1 MTPER
6 WQRIEAL
13 YHAASALPSAAR
25 VPFLERECTDD
36 ESLRREVEAL
46 LGEPVSGDGLA
57 GWKPLPLTTALHAT
71 MSERLLGGY
80 QLQGLLGSGGMG
92 EVYRAHDAAL
102 GRDVAVKI
110 LPAAFASDPDRLARL
125 EREARTL
132 ASLNHPN
139 ICSIYGVGDA
149 DGIRFLVLELV
160 EGRTLA
166 ERLAADG
173 LGLDDTTG
181 IARQII
187 DALAAAHEGGIVHRD
202 LKPANVKI
210 TPDGVVKLLDFGL
223 AKAMGVDSGPGLTHV
238 PAGSDAKVSGAI
250 LGTAAYM
257 SPEQARGYAVDGR
270 TDVWA
275 FGCVVYEMLTGRP
288 AFVGDTTS
296 DTIAKILEREP
307 DWSVLPRSTPM
318 AIERLLRRC
327 LVKDSKRRLKDIADA
342 RLELDGVGDPPPVS
356 RQDVPPLQTRATRGV
371 LWLLPWVALVA
382 MAAAVLMREAARLPE
397 NPLESAAWAKITDW
411 PGTESGAVISPD
423 GRFALFVSDRDRRF
437 DLFLTQ
443 IGTTDFVNLTEKG
456 PPLDPQGIVRNFGFT
471 ADGRIWFAP
480 GRASGQQGIFVMP
493 LAGGTP
499 RPFLGGAAA
508 GAAWSHD
515 GTKVAF
521 FEYLAGDPIS
531 VADQTGADAR
541 QVLPPEKGRHN
552 HHLVWSA
559 DDQWIY
565 FVSGY
570 LYGLDG
576 SDEMDV
582 WRIRPSGGAP
592 ERMTRLNT
600 TATFLAA
607 LDPRSWLF
615 VARAPNRA
623 GPWLWAFVEPAEMPR
638 RVNSGLEQY
647 TSVSASRD
655 ARQIIATASSTT
667 INLWRVP
674 LRDQPA
680 SEAEAQRHNV
690 PTLRASTPR
699 FGPDALFYLST
710 GAAGDGLFRQHQG
723 GTPVQ
728 IWSGEDGAL
737 SEAPAVSPDGRQLAL
752 VLRKDGVQHLTIMAA
767 DGTGRRRVAQSITVH
782 GAPEWSLDGS
792 YLLIGGADAQDAALF
807 KVPLTG
813 DPPQPVIRG
822 DAVNP
827 VLSADGSIVV
837 YGETIIR
844 GVAPLHAIQIDGT
857 PVPMPPLRAR
867 PGAFRFARSGRTLIY
882 MPTPQSPNFWSFDF
896 VTGKNEPVTRL
907 DDRGRLRMFD
917 ISPDGK
923 WIMFDRSTEQSDVVL
938 ITRPQ

>member
-1 MTPER
+1 MLPAAER
-6 WQRIEAL
+6 
-13 YHAASALPSAAR
+13 ASFLAR
-25 VPFLERECTDD
+25 QCTDD
-36 ESLRREVEAL
+36 EGLRREVDAL
-46 LGEPVSGDGLA
+46 LGEQVSGDGIA
-57 GWKPLPLTTALHAT
+57 GWKPVALTSARHAT
-71 MSERLLGGY
+71 MTGRLLGGY

-139 ICSIYGVGDA
+139 ICAIYGVGDA
-149 DGIRFLVLELV
+149 NGIRFLVLELV

-166 ERLAADG
+166 ERLAAAR
-173 LGLDDTTG
+173 LSLDDTTV
-181 IARQII
+181 IARQMI
-187 DALAAAHEGGIVHRD
+187 DALAAAHDGGIVHRD
-202 LKPANVKI
+202 LKPANIKI

-223 AKAMGVDSGPGLTHV
+223 AKAMGGETVPGLTHV
-238 PAGSDAKVSGAI
+238 PAGADAKAGGAI

-307 DWSVLPRSTPM
+307 DWSALPRSTPA

-327 LVKDSKRRLKDIADA
+327 LLKDSKRRLKDIADA
-342 RLELDGVGDPPPVS
+342 RLDLDGVGEPAPVS
-356 RQDVPPLQTRATRGV
+356 LDDIPRSRPSGPRGV

-382 MAAAVLMREAARLPE
+382 LAAAVLVREVRRPPD
-397 NPLESAAWAKITDW
+397 NPLVSADWVKITDW
-411 PGTESGAVISPD
+411 PGTESGAVVSPD
-423 GRFALFVSDRDRRF
+423 GKFALFVSDRDRRF

-443 IGTTDFVNLTEKG
+443 IGTNQFSNLTKDG

-471 ADGRIWFAP
+471 ADGQIWFAP
-480 GRASGQQGIFVMP
+480 GRSSGQQGILVMP
-493 LAGGTP
+493 LLGGARP
-499 RPFLGGAAA
+499 SPFLGGEAS

-521 FEYLAGDPIS
+521 FEFVAGDPIS
-531 VADQTGADAR
+531 VADGTGADPR
-541 QVLPPEKGRHN
+541 LILPPERGRHN
-552 HHLVWSA
+552 HHLVWSD

-576 SDEMDV
+576 SDEMDI
-582 WRIRPSGGAP
+582 WRIRPSGGPA

-600 TATFLAA
+600 AASFLTA

-615 VARAPNRA
+615 VARSADRA
-623 GPWLWAFVEPAEMPR
+623 GPWLWSFLEPSTAAR
-638 RVNSGLEQY
+638 RVSSGVEQY

-655 ARQIIATASSTT
+655 GRQIIGTWSNTT
-667 INLWRVP
+667 IGLWRVP
-674 LRDQPA
+674 LRGQPA
-680 SEAEAQRHNV
+680 GEAEAERYDV
-690 PTLRASTPR
+690 PTSRASTPR
-699 FGPDALFYLST
+699 FGPDALFYLSSGSA
-710 GAAGDGLFRQHQG
+710 GAGVFRQPEG
-723 GTPVQ
+723 GPPVQ
-728 IWSGEDGAL
+728 IWSGDDGSL
-737 SEAPAVSPDGRQLAL
+737 SEAPAVSPDGRQVAL
-752 VLRKDGVQHLTIMAA
+752 VLRKEGVQHLTLMAA
-767 DGTGRRRVAQSITVH
+767 DGTGRHRVAQSITVH
-782 GAPEWSLDGS
+782 GAPEWSSDGS
-792 YLLIGGADAQDAALF
+792 SLVIGGSDGQGAALF
-807 KVPLTG
+807 KVPIDGGL
-813 DPPQPVIRG
+813 PQPIVRG

-837 YGETIIR
+837 YGETIVR
-844 GVAPLHAIQIDGT
+844 GVASLHAIRLDGA

-867 PGAFRFARSGRTLIY
+867 PGSYRFSRSERSLIY

-896 VTGKNEPVTRL
+896 VTGRNQPVTRL
-907 DDRGRLRMFD
+907 DDLGRLRMFD

-923 WIMFDRSTEQSDVVL
+923 WIVFDRSTEQSDVVL